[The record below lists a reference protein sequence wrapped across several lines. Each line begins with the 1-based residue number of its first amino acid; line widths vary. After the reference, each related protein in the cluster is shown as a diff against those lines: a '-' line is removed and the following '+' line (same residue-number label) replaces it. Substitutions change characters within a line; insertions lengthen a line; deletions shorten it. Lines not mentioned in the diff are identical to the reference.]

1 MKLIEEKQSEK
12 MWPFLFTCIWKN
24 GSNKKRKNLFPSSS
38 SQTHAK
44 RISFRFVSIRREKI
58 FEAKLLQPTLDV
70 PF

>member
-12 MWPFLFTCIWKN
+12 ICPFLFTCIWKEAQ
-24 GSNKKRKNLFPSSS
+24 KFVQSSS

-44 RISFRFVSIRREKI
+44 RISFRFVSIRSEKN